1 MLIFINLLYNKH
13 RSLFDFLSLF
23 FLFVFI
29 SLDMIVPQRGVSR
42 FIGCVRIGISICN
55 ANAQRRCKNWKW
67 YMFQTSDLSVI
78 RYCSVNDTG
87 ILGQK
92 KDIYM
97 PVFLTGFHDVQLFRL
112 KCCRVLYKLMTKADQ
127 QLCLL
132 RARYQRAFNQERVL
146 LKLRI

>member
-1 MLIFINLLYNKH
+1 MLIFINLLSNKH
-13 RSLFDFLSLF
+13 KSLFDFLSLF
-23 FLFVFI
+23 FYLFSFLLIWLCHKKVFHG
-29 SLDMIVPQRGVSR
+29 LLA
-42 FIGCVRIGISICN
+42 VRIGISICN

-67 YMFQTSDLSVI
+67 YMFKTNDLSVI

-92 KDIYM
+92 KDIYI
-97 PVFLTGFHDVQLFRL
+97 PVLLTGFHDVQLFRF

-132 RARYQRAFNQERVL
+132 RARYQRASN
-146 LKLRI
+146 